1 MKISTIGIDLAKNV
15 FAVHGVDKNGEV
27 VVQRTLRRS
36 QVLPFFR
43 KLEPCL
49 IGMEACATAHYW
61 GRKLMEF
68 GHEVRLMPPSYVR
81 PYIKRGKTDAID
93 AAGCCEAVT
102 RPTMRFVPV
111 KTEEQQGLLALHRAR
126 SVLVRQKTQVTNVIR
141 SLCAEFG
148 VVAAKGSLRLG
159 ELIAMIAN
167 DSDARLPGCARP
179 ALIPLVDQLER
190 LTRNMVELE
199 ARIVAHSR
207 TDQACC
213 RLQTIPGVG
222 PITASALVATIDD
235 PSRFKTGRDLATW
248 VGLTRRPNSTGGK
261 DKGGSISKQGDRYL
275 RLLFV
280 QGAAAVVRA
289 AHNPRATSPTPWL
302 RSLLAR
308 KKPKVAI
315 VAQANKMVRIAWAVL
330 ARGQEYR
337 PQSREAAA

>member
-15 FAVHGVDKNGEV
+15 FAIHGVDEEGVV

-43 KLEPCL
+43 RLKPCL

-61 GRKLMEF
+61 SRKLMEF
-68 GHEVRLMPPSYVR
+68 GHKVRLMPPSYVK
-81 PYIKRGKTDAID
+81 PYIKRGKTDGID

-111 KTEEQQGLLALHRAR
+111 KSEEQQGVLALHRVR
-126 SVLVRQKTQVTNVIR
+126 SALVRQKTQVTNIIR

-148 VVAAKGSLRLG
+148 VVAAKGSVPLG

-179 ALIPLVDQLER
+179 ALVPLVDQLEH
-190 LTRNMVELE
+190 LTRNMAVLE
-199 ARIVAHSR
+199 RKIIAHSQ
-207 TDQACC
+207 TDQACR

-222 PITASALVATIDD
+222 PITASALIATIDD
-235 PSRFKTGRDLATW
+235 PARFKAGRDLAAW
-248 VGLTRRPNSTGGK
+248 VGLTRRANSTGGK

-275 RLLFV
+275 RALFV

-315 VAQANKMVRIAWAVL
+315 IAQANKTVRTAWAVL
-330 ARGQEYR
+330 ASGQEYR
-337 PQSREAAA
+337 AGHGKAAA

>member
-15 FAVHGVDKNGEV
+15 FAIHGVDEKGQV

-36 QVLPFFR
+36 QMLPFFR
-43 KLEPCL
+43 RIEPCL
-49 IGMEACATAHYW
+49 VGMEACATAHYW
-61 GRKLMEF
+61 SRKLMEF
-68 GHEVRLMPPSYVR
+68 GHAVRLMPPSYVK
-81 PYIKRGKTDAID
+81 PYIKRGKTDGID

-126 SVLVRQKTQVTNVIR
+126 SVLVWQKTQLTNVIR

-148 VVAAKGSLRLG
+148 VVAAKGSVPLG

-167 DSDARLPGCARP
+167 EHDARLPGCARP
-179 ALIPLVDQLER
+179 ALKALVDQLEH
-190 LTRNMVELE
+190 LTRNMAVLE
-199 ARIVAHSR
+199 RQIVAHSR
-207 TDQACC
+207 TDPACR

-222 PITASALVATIDD
+222 PITASALIATIGD
-235 PSRFKTGRDLATW
+235 PARFRTGRSLAAW
-248 VGLTRRPNSTGGK
+248 VGLTRRANSTGGR
-261 DKGGSISKQGDRYL
+261 DKGGPISKQGDQYL
-275 RLLFV
+275 RRLFV

-308 KKPKVAI
+308 KKAKAAI
-315 VAQANKMVRIAWAVL
+315 IAQANKMVRIAWAVL
-330 ARGQEYR
+330 VSGQEYR
-337 PQSREAAA
+337 ADIGKAAA

>member
-15 FAVHGVDKNGEV
+15 FAIHGVDETGRV

-61 GRKLMEF
+61 SRKLMAF
-68 GHEVRLMPPSYVR
+68 GHDVRLMPPSYVK
-81 PYIKRGKTDAID
+81 PYIKRGKTDGID

-111 KTEEQQGLLALHRAR
+111 KSEEQQGLLALHRAR
-126 SVLVRQKTQVTNVIR
+126 AVLVRQKTQVTNIIR

-148 VVAAKGSLRLG
+148 VVTAKGSVSLG

-167 DSDARLPGCARP
+167 DRDTRLPGCARP
-179 ALIPLVDQLER
+179 ALKPLADQLEH
-190 LTRNMVELE
+190 LTRNMAELE
-199 ARIVAHSR
+199 RKIVAHSR
-207 TDQACC
+207 TDQACR
-213 RLQTIPGVG
+213 RLETIPGIG
-222 PITASALVATIDD
+222 PITASALVATVDD
-235 PSRFKTGRDLATW
+235 PARFKTGRDLAAW
-248 VGLTRRPNSTGGK
+248 VGLTRRANATGGK
-261 DKGGSISKQGDRYL
+261 DKGGPISKQGDRYL

-280 QGAAAVVRA
+280 QGAASVVRA
-289 AHNPRATSPTPWL
+289 ARNPRATSPTPWL

-315 VAQANKMVRIAWAVL
+315 VAQANKMVRTAWAVL
-330 ARGQEYR
+330 SSGQEYR
-337 PQSREAAA
+337 ADHREAAA